1 MRLMK
6 VATNFS
12 TRTTTR
18 SLGGADAHV
27 MHLSAARPFEVI
39 VRHSL
44 AIAGLSVSSLLAAAL
59 LSSAAIAG
67 SHTTRNAAVH
77 AAADTQLDR
86 ALDSFFKGKPDAAL
100 EELDRLIA
108 RHPNFRLAHL
118 VRGDVLLARTRPI
131 AALGN
136 TGHAAGERL
145 TELRAEAH
153 ARFRSHKEAAALDKI
168 PRYVLQLSPQQ
179 RHVIVVDAGSSR
191 VYVYGNAGGHP
202 RLIADYYST
211 IGRHGIEKEREGD
224 KKTPVGV
231 YHITAKIPGKQL
243 PDLYGWGALP
253 INYPNEW
260 DRRLGRTGYG
270 IWLHGVPSENYSRA
284 PRASDGCVALANPDI
299 AELSQ
304 RVQVGVT
311 PVIIAHQL
319 EWVSVESARAERDG
333 FMRTFET
340 WRASWESRDTERY
353 LAHYARTFA
362 SDGMDRNAWQ
372 THKRR
377 VNAGKAWIKVSLS
390 DLSAFRNPGKQPLIV
405 VTFNQ
410 DYRSSTHSQQSRKRQ
425 YWVLENDRWKIA
437 YEAELRGSELNL
449 PESFRT
455 TPRTPRLV
463 PVVQRK
469 PRASR

>member
-1 MRLMK
+1 M
-6 VATNFS
+6 S
-12 TRTTTR
+12 
-18 SLGGADAHV
+18 
-27 MHLSAARPFEVI
+27 
-39 VRHSL
+39 VRHRP
-44 AIAGLSVSSLLAAAL
+44 AFANLSVVSLLAAAL
-59 LSSAAIAG
+59 LSSGALAG
-67 SHTTRNAAVH
+67 SHGTRNAAVH
-77 AAADTQLDR
+77 ATADTQLDR

-100 EELDRLIA
+100 QELDRLIA

-118 VRGDVLLARTRPI
+118 VRGDVLLARARPI
-131 AALGN
+131 AAFGN

-153 ARFRSHKEAAALDKI
+153 ARFRSHKEAAAVDKI
-168 PRYVLQLSPQQ
+168 PRYVLQLSPLQ

-191 VYVYGNAGGHP
+191 VYLYGNAGGHP

-211 IGRHGIEKEREGD
+211 IGRHGK
-224 KKTPVGV
+224 
-231 YHITAKIPGKQL
+231 
-243 PDLYGWGALP
+243 
-253 INYPNEW
+253 
-260 DRRLGRTGYG
+260 TGYG

-299 AELSQ
+299 EELSQ

-311 PVIIAHQL
+311 PVIIANQL
-319 EWVSVESARAERDG
+319 EWVSVESARAERDN
-333 FMRTFET
+333 FMRTFES

-353 LAHYARTFA
+353 LGHYARDFA

-377 VNAGKAWIKVSLS
+377 VNAGKTWIKVSLS

-410 DYRSSTHSQQSRKRQ
+410 DYRSSTLSQQSRKRQ

-437 YEAELRGSELNL
+437 SKRRST
-449 PESFRT
+449 SFSR
-455 TPRTPRLV
+455 PNPNG
-463 PVVQRK
+463 PVTAHRD
-469 PRASR
+469 PNCS